1 MGLPVDEIKTIKIG
15 AFLHDIGKIE
25 IGADVLTKRGRLT
38 EEEFKLIKKHP
49 FWGAGIIRA
58 VDSLK
63 NTLPLIMYHHE
74 KFDGSGYPK
83 GLRGVHIPL
92 HARILSVADSFDA
105 MTSNRPYGKR
115 KTVTK
120 AVEELKRCAGTQ
132 FDPDIVKAFL
142 EVLHKQNEKAG

>member
-92 HARILSVADSFDA
+92 HARILS
-105 MTSNRPYGKR
+105 YGKR